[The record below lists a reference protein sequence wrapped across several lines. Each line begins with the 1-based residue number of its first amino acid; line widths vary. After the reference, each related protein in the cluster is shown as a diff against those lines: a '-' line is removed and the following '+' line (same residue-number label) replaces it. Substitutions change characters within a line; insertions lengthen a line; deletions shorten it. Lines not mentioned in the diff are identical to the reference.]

1 MILQFKKC
9 YWKLISIFNNQTY
22 LVVGDRN
29 MSFLGLSHGHT
40 SDGLYVLPQGH
51 LQCLLFLFPIARNG
65 TRLDAYQQL
74 LYNKNVQIHNGITF
88 NYKGKWDYEIHKKT
102 DTIGKKK
109 ESLLHLSEP

>member
-1 MILQFKKC
+1 
-9 YWKLISIFNNQTY
+9 

-29 MSFLGLSHGHT
+29 IFRAISWAYIRWNLCSTTRTLAK
-40 SDGLYVLPQGH
+40 
-51 LQCLLFLFPIARNG
+51 QCLLFLFPIARNG